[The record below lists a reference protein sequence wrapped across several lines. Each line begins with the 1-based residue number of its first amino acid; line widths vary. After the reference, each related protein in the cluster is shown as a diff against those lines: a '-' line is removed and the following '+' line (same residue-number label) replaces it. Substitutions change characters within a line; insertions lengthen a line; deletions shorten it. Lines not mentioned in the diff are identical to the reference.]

1 MKKWSGIGTPKPLEI
16 NLEINNT
23 QYSIS
28 EIAKQILAL
37 TKLDWN
43 TTEVSV
49 KLPITLK
56 YSNKAANL
64 APYLRSDEGEGLPEI
79 TDLRFLI

>member
-1 MKKWSGIGTPKPLEI
+1 
-16 NLEINNT
+16 
-23 QYSIS
+23 
-28 EIAKQILAL
+28 L

-64 APYLRSDEGEGLPEI
+64 APYLKNEEGRGPLEI